1 MKVANIAE
9 KHPMTKTSY
18 FLIILV
24 KLCFLTIKK
33 DDQVIRLSYFKLI
46 LYLAASY
53 GWFVLAYILSNEI
66 GLSDLLTKNNEAVNK
81 IKSSD
86 SDTYKLK
93 AKNSVELNTN
103 AIKSLV
109 FLVAFHCYYLE
120 PNWNDG
126 YWHRRDINAYFIEV

>member
-1 MKVANIAE
+1 MKVANIAD
-9 KHPMTKTSY
+9 KCPMTKTSY

-33 DDQVIRLSYFKLI
+33 DDQVIRLSYLKLI
-46 LYLAASY
+46 LYLVASY

-93 AKNSVELNTN
+93 AKNSLELNTN
-103 AIKSLV
+103 ASKSL
-109 FLVAFHCYYLE
+109 FFVAFHCYYLE
-120 PNWNDG
+120 PNCNDG
-126 YWHRRDINAYFIEV
+126 YWRRRDIDAYFIEV

>member
-1 MKVANIAE
+1 MKVANIE
-9 KHPMTKTSY
+9 DKCPMTKTSY

-53 GWFVLAYILSNEI
+53 GWFVLSYILSNEI

-86 SDTYKLK
+86 SDT
-93 AKNSVELNTN
+93 
-103 AIKSLV
+103 
-109 FLVAFHCYYLE
+109 
-120 PNWNDG
+120 
-126 YWHRRDINAYFIEV
+126 

>member
-33 DDQVIRLSYFKLI
+33 DDQVIRLSYLKLI
-46 LYLAASY
+46 LYLVASY
-53 GWFVLAYILSNEI
+53 VWFVLAYILSNEI

-103 AIKSLV
+103 ASKSLF
-109 FLVAFHCYYLE
+109 FL
-120 PNWNDG
+120 
-126 YWHRRDINAYFIEV
+126 